1 MFKKLILSILI
12 IFLLPSLCFSGA
24 LEMDEA
30 VIAAKNAGADVRA
43 PTWVS
48 TTVDTTGDVV
58 TVVFSEN
65 LTNTALGGGEF
76 DLDCDGASGADN
88 VLVYASGDGTGTWVF
103 APTATVQA
111 GEACTTGFDGA
122 ANEAEDDALND
133 LADYGPVAVTNNSAI
148 GATFLFA
155 ETFDGA
161 AEDETWSLA
170 TSWDDDNTTTPING
184 AQDLL
189 GTEGAGTTEL
199 NIGTLGTDSQTT
211 TYSITKFMVN
221 NGGGDV
227 LHFGIRDVDNTCVA
241 KAGVTLGAGAA
252 KTATR
257 LTLYFD
263 DGCGN
268 NTYTDFIGAPIDCS
282 AECVVKL
289 KYIKGSGANGVAQA
303 WFTTK
308 ADYDVNGWTNAKTR
322 SVADSTNQ
330 EDIDFLYIYKTGTDC
345 IVQIDDVRLNTNDN
359 VDY

>member
-1 MFKKLILSILI
+1 MKKLIIILLLLL
-12 IFLLPSLCFSGA
+12 IFPPVCLAVPGA
-24 LEMDEA
+24 IRT
-30 VIAAKNAGADVRA
+30 VIAMKNAGADVRA

-148 GATFLFA
+148 GVTFLFA

-189 GTEGAGTTEL
+189 GPMGAGTTEL

-211 TYSITKFMVN
+211 TYSITKLRVV
-221 NGGGDV
+221 NGGGNV
-227 LHFGIRDVDNTCVA
+227 FSFGIRDVDDTCVA
-241 KAGVTLGAGAA
+241 IVNLTMGAS
-252 KTATR
+252 TATTVTR

-263 DGCGN
+263 DSCGDSV
-268 NTYTDFIGAPIDCS
+268 YTSFTETPIDCA

-289 KYIKGSGANGVAQA
+289 KYIKGTGANGVVQA
-303 WFTTK
+303 WFTTR
-308 ADYDVNGWTNAKTR
+308 ADYDVNGWANAKTK

-330 EDIDFLYIYKTGTDC
+330 EDVDYVYIRTSSTDD
-345 IVQIDDVRLNTNDN
+345 IVQADDVRLNTTDN